1 MNLLLFWFISGCKI
15 FCVLFCFAW
24 PDCGV
29 GHISDFGS
37 TVIVLFLHL
46 VVGFS
51 KLIHVKVL
59 ITMPGTITF
68 SMC

>member
-1 MNLLLFWFISGCKI
+1 MQNLLCF
-15 FCVLFCFAW
+15 VLFCLA
-24 PDCGV
+24 CGV

-37 TVIVLFLHL
+37 TVIFLFLHL